1 MPGCADRT
9 STRPVFALQL
19 PGQWSGKAAVL
30 LLTFFVNMLAGS
42 TAALALENLQSAS
55 NYLGEIRRGT
65 DGRLMLLPEIE
76 SGSQETLGNSVL
88 KGVMADAPSLE
99 DERRTYRAWRWNWS
113 GSAEPNVPGTVSY
126 KVSNP
131 DLHGDTEGD
140 DLWSYLMMY
149 RRTNQQGYLIR
160 AQAWAR
166 YFKEDYRRCKGSI
179 DYTYCADRTNFGLD
193 HLYGWGLV
201 AYYEQF
207 GDTDALAAA
216 EAIAGDVEAIW
227 AGRSNGY
234 SMAFYNLRAGARHL
248 LLVTRVAEATKKQR
262 WITLRDKL
270 IDLWLNSPDWDVRG
284 MYFPNAEQT
293 DIHYKLGNGAYDA
306 GARVQSP
313 FQIGALAEA
322 FVQAYRTTGRTQ
334 LKDRLVAM
342 ARFVDRYGLDPRY
355 QYAGSVF
362 GIVNGNTWHNYS
374 STGSASFWDPVYT
387 TSLVNLLVF
396 GYKFTGDQKLLIRA
410 EQFFNR
416 GTKGI
421 YGDPERRAAADDVVH
436 HFVDSRFDSSSGDF
450 YLAFNKGELQY
461 TYAIFENGGAPTIEK
476 VTSGS
481 VGALRGGSSAR
492 GGWMS
497 SNVAATV
504 PPSVRGQRASTL
516 ANAASSMQPGT
527 WKKLE
532 TTGLTPRLLEVKT
545 TDHGNHILGY
555 ADSAVWDP
563 RSKQFMIVGGAHA
576 PNNQGIVNMRHIVY
590 SEATNSWR
598 EEKKQGWFATSGV
611 SHAYDH
617 HALDPATGTMFYRS
631 GDGGFIHK
639 YLIDSKT
646 WSTTPAINMAYGVAG
661 GLAYFPDRGGLVLV
675 NDGNVMFWSASLNSW
690 ERVGHRFAMGSY
702 HNFAEYNAVHK
713 VVLFGGG
720 NDSSDLWKLGVTGA
734 PVRLKNAPLS
744 RWIPETTTTVDP
756 VSGDFLVLRRQSS
769 PLFYQ
774 YDIVADKWKILPVY
788 PFADANS
795 ADLSAVAAPIP
806 EYGVVMF
813 LKYGFQPAEVWLY
826 KHRHQ

>member
-1 MPGCADRT
+1 MPGGADRT

-19 PGQWSGKAAVL
+19 PDRGSGTAVVFL
-30 LLTFFVNMLAGS
+30 LVFLANMLAGS
-42 TAALALENLQSAS
+42 ALALAQESLPKTS
-55 NYLGEIRRGT
+55 NYRGEIRRGT
-65 DGRLMLLPEIE
+65 DGRLMVLPEVE
-76 SGSQETLGNSVL
+76 PASQESSGNSVSKVL
-88 KGVMADAPSLE
+88 MADVPSLE
-99 DERRTYRAWRWNWS
+99 DERRTYRAWRWSWS
-113 GSAEPNVPGTVSY
+113 ASAEPEVTGTVSY
-126 KVSNP
+126 TVSNP
-131 DLHGDTEGD
+131 NLHGDTEGD

-149 RRTNQQGYLIR
+149 RRTNQQGYLKR

-166 YFKEDYRRCKGSI
+166 YFKEDYRQCKGKS
-179 DYTYCADRTNFGLD
+179 DYTYCADRSNFGLD

-207 GDTDALAAA
+207 GDAAALAVA

-234 SMAFYNLRAGARHL
+234 GMAFYSLRAGARHL
-248 LLVTRVAEATKKQR
+248 LLVTRVAEVTKKQR

-284 MYFPNAEQT
+284 MYFPGAEQT
-293 DIHYKLGNGAYDA
+293 DIFYKLGQGAYGA

-313 FQIGALAEA
+313 FQIGILTEA

-342 ARFVDRYGLDPRY
+342 ARFVDRHGLDPHY
-355 QYAGSVF
+355 QYSGSVF
-362 GIVNGNTWHNYS
+362 GIVNDNTWHNYS
-374 STGSASFWDPVYT
+374 SSGPASFWDPVYT

-396 GYKFTGDQKLLIRA
+396 GHKFTGDQQLLIRA
-410 EQFFNR
+410 KQFFNR
-416 GTKGI
+416 GTKGL
-421 YGDPERRAAADDVVH
+421 YGDPEKRAAADDVVH
-436 HFVDSRFDSSSGDF
+436 HFVDSRFDSSSEDF

-461 TYAIFENGGAPTIEK
+461 TYAIFENGGAPTIEND
-476 VTSGS
+476 TSGS
-481 VGALRGGSSAR
+481 VGAAR
-492 GGWMS
+492 GSGSASGGWTSM
-497 SNVAATV
+497 NKAAV
-504 PPSVRGQRASTL
+504 QPSAGGRGASAL
-516 ANAASSMQPGT
+516 AKAAASMRPGT
-527 WKKLE
+527 WKRLE

-563 RSKQFMIVGGAHA
+563 QSKQFMIVGGAHA

-598 EEKKQGWFATSGV
+598 EETKQSWFATSGV

-631 GDGGFIHK
+631 GDGDFIHK
-639 YLIDSKT
+639 YVIDSKT
-646 WSTTPAINMAYGVAG
+646 WSTTPAINMGYGVAG
-661 GLAYFPDRGGLVLV
+661 GLAYFPERGGLVVV
-675 NDGNVMFWSASLNSW
+675 NGGHVMFWSALQNNW
-690 ERVGHRFAMGSY
+690 ERLGYRLAMGGY

-713 VVLFGGG
+713 TVLFGGG

-756 VSGDFLVLRRQSS
+756 VSGDYLVLRRQSS

-774 YDIVADKWKILPVY
+774 YDIVADEWKVLPMY

-795 ADLSAVAAPIP
+795 PDLSAVAAPIP

-813 LKYGFQPAEVWLY
+813 LKYGYEPAEVWLY

>member
-1 MPGCADRT
+1 
-9 STRPVFALQL
+9 
-19 PGQWSGKAAVL
+19 VL
-30 LLTFFVNMLAGS
+30 LLVFLVNMLAGS
-42 TAALALENLQSAS
+42 ALALAQENLLKTS
-55 NYLGEIRRGT
+55 NYRGEIRRGT
-65 DGRLMLLPEIE
+65 DGRLMVLPEVE
-76 SGSQETLGNSVL
+76 PARQEPSGNSVS
-88 KGVMADAPSLE
+88 KVVIPDVPTLE
-99 DERRTYRAWRWNWS
+99 DERRTYRAWGWNWS
-113 GSAEPNVPGTVSY
+113 ASAEPKLMGAISY
-126 KVSNP
+126 TVSNP

-149 RRTNQQGYLIR
+149 RRTNQEGYLKR

-166 YFKEDYRRCKGSI
+166 YFKEDYRQCKGKV
-179 DYTYCADRTNFGLD
+179 DYTYCADRANFGLD

-207 GDTDALAAA
+207 GDVAALAAA

-227 AGRSNGY
+227 AGRSNGH
-234 SMAFYNLRAGARHL
+234 SMSFYNLRAGARHL

-270 IDLWLNSPDWDVRG
+270 IDLWLNSPDWDARG
-284 MYFPNAEQT
+284 MYFPSAEQT
-293 DIHYKLGNGAYDA
+293 DIHYKLGQGAYSA

-313 FQIGALAEA
+313 FQIGVLTEA

-342 ARFVDRYGLDPRY
+342 ARFVDRHGLDPHY
-355 QYAGSVF
+355 QYGGSVF

-374 STGSASFWDPVYT
+374 SSGPASFWDPVYT

-396 GYKFTGDQKLLIRA
+396 GYKFTGDQQLLIRA
-410 EQFFNR
+410 KQFFNR
-416 GTKGI
+416 GTKGL
-421 YGDPERRAAADDVVH
+421 YGDPEKRVVADDAVH
-436 HFVDSRFDSSSGDF
+436 HFVDSRFDASSEDF

-476 VTSGS
+476 VTPVL
-481 VGALRGGSSAR
+481 VGAAR
-492 GGWMS
+492 GSDSASGGRTSM
-497 SNVAATV
+497 NKATAQ
-504 PPSVRGQRASTL
+504 PSVRGRGTSAL
-516 ANAASSMQPGT
+516 ANVAASMQPGT

-590 SEATNSWR
+590 SEVTNSWR
-598 EEKKQGWFATSGV
+598 EETKQNWFATSGV

-631 GDGGFIHK
+631 GDGDLIHK
-639 YLIDSKT
+639 YVIDSKT
-646 WSTTPAINMAYGVAG
+646 WSTTPAINMGYGVAG
-661 GLAYFPDRGGLVLV
+661 GLAYFPERGGLVVV
-675 NDGNVMFWSASLNSW
+675 NGGHVMFWSASHNNW
-690 ERVGHRFAMGSY
+690 ERLGDGLAMGGY
-702 HNFAEYNAVHK
+702 HNFAEYNAVHRI
-713 VVLFGGG
+713 VLFGGG

-756 VSGDFLVLRRQSS
+756 VSGDYLVLRRQSS

-774 YDIVADKWKILPVY
+774 YDIVTDRWKILPVY

-813 LKYGFQPAEVWLY
+813 LKYGFEPAEVWLY